1 MDQNVEVLRV
11 HQNPY
16 YEVQLSLI
24 YHQKRT
30 RGERERRVCEM
41 KRRTKRTRLGWGRRE
56 TGERR

>member
-41 KRRTKRTRLGWGRRE
+41 KRRRKRKRLG
-56 TGERR
+56 